1 MYALS
6 DLLRDRSRRKAIL
19 FYVVMLLP
27 FFKPG
32 CIAELDKN
40 IIEICYATA
49 EVIVTL
55 GFLLDFIKKRRNF
68 RDPFLI
74 AVFALTALVLLS
86 TLLNGQSIRNW
97 LGQWAPRFAVV
108 VISCCAMNRKPVEYI
123 SSVITLLSAL
133 CIANLITVV
142 AFPSGMYQ
150 TPSTFIGDN
159 FFLGHRN
166 GAGLYI
172 LLMISSSLI
181 LDNYG
186 TEYPC
191 VGIRTLLLYF
201 VGLAQTVLAFCA
213 TTLISL
219 LVFGVGLLILK
230 SRKLRH
236 ILNPILAVI
245 IGLAGNISVVV
256 FRIQLLFAPI
266 IEGILHREVSLSSR
280 TTIWE
285 MTLNLISGKYLLLGR
300 GVDGHNAIV
309 IRETVINSAHN
320 ELLNI
325 LLQSGL
331 LGLLSYVVFFGSV
344 ILKAIKNKNSSII
357 FVFAIF
363 NITIL
368 IMGIA
373 YVTTSVMTF
382 LALSLFYYLNIDF
395 KRQ

>member
-6 DLLRDRSRRKAIL
+6 DLLRDRNSRKAIL
-19 FYVVMLLP
+19 LYAVMLLP

-32 CIAELDKN
+32 CIAELDN
-40 IIEICYATA
+40 PIIEIGYATA

-55 GFLLDFIKKRRNF
+55 GFLLDFIKNRRNF

-108 VISCCAMNRKPVEYI
+108 IMSCCAMNRKPVEYI

-133 CIANLITVV
+133 CIVNLITVII
-142 AFPSGMYQ
+142 FPSGMYQ

-159 FFLGHRN
+159 YFLGHRN

-172 LLMISSSLI
+172 LLMLSSSLI

-186 TEYPC
+186 REYPR

-201 VGLAQTVLAFCA
+201 VGFAQTVLAFCA

-219 LVFGVGLLILK
+219 LVFGVGLIV
-230 SRKLRH
+230 LRNNQLRR

-285 MTLNLISGKYLLLGR
+285 MTFNLVSGTYLLLGR

-331 LGLLSYVVFFGSV
+331 LGLLSYVVFIGSV
-344 ILKAIKNKNSSII
+344 ILKAIKNTDSSIMLV
-357 FVFAIF
+357 FVVFL
-363 NITIL
+363 ITVL

-382 LALSLFYYLNIDF
+382 LALSLFYYSNLDL